1 MSNHQERVS
10 PWEIDSSVSLPP
22 LSIQSSPRLKKLR
35 TSQQAPSVL
44 DSHFA
49 GTDLTFLNPFVLC
62 CHYVVSVLH
71 WTVFILEPTVCWK
84 EVSLLRSVY
93 TYTLPS
99 QILHRVYSCCCHYF
113 VITLKFG
120 FFSRFCYF
128 IRRECSFRL

>member
-49 GTDLTFLNPFVLC
+49 GTDIIFLIPFVLC
-62 CHYVVSVLH
+62 LS
-71 WTVFILEPTVCWK
+71 FI
-84 EVSLLRSVY
+84 
-93 TYTLPS
+93 
-99 QILHRVYSCCCHYF
+99 SC
-113 VITLKFG
+113 L
-120 FFSRFCYF
+120 
-128 IRRECSFRL
+128 

>member
-62 CHYVVSVLH
+62 CHYVVWVLR
-71 WTVFILEPTVCWK
+71 LD
-84 EVSLLRSVY
+84 
-93 TYTLPS
+93 
-99 QILHRVYSCCCHYF
+99 
-113 VITLKFG
+113 
-120 FFSRFCYF
+120 FFYP
-128 IRRECSFRL
+128 

>member
-62 CHYVVSVLH
+62 CHYVVWVLRLD
-71 WTVFILEPTVCWK
+71 FFL
-84 EVSLLRSVY
+84 SLNRRSVGDRPLY
-93 TYTLPS
+93 EGLRTRIHYPPRS
-99 QILHRVYSCCCHYF
+99 HCVGLH
-113 VITLKFG
+113 
-120 FFSRFCYF
+120 
-128 IRRECSFRL
+128 